1 MKINIQ
7 YGLPFVGLE
16 VTFRGKKLRLD
27 NVLLDTGS
35 AGTTFN
41 ANVVENIGVVPEKN
55 DIVDTIRGVGGV
67 EYVYVKNFDL
77 IQLEEISQNDF
88 EVEIGNMDYG
98 MTMDGILGF
107 DFISSAKLIVDTN
120 KMLVYTSK

>member
-7 YGLPFVGLE
+7 YGLPFVELE
-16 VTFRGKKLRLD
+16 VTFRGKTLRLD

-35 AGTTFN
+35 AGTIFN

-67 EYVYVKNFDL
+67 EYVYVKNFNL
-77 IQLEEISQNDF
+77 IQLEEISQRDF

-98 MTMDGILGF
+98 MKMDGILGF
-107 DFISSAKLIVDTN
+107 DFISSAKLVVDTN

>member
-7 YGLPFVGLE
+7 YGLPFVELD

-35 AGTTFN
+35 AGTVFN
-41 ANVVENIGVVPEKN
+41 ANVLEKIDVVPEEN
-55 DIVDTIRGVGGV
+55 DVVDTIRGVGGV

-77 IQLEEISQNDF
+77 IQFEEISQKDF
-88 EVEIGNMDYG
+88 KVEIGNMDYG
-98 MTMDGILGF
+98 MKIDGILGF
-107 DFISSAKLIVDTN
+107 DFICSAKLVIDTS

>member
-1 MKINIQ
+1 MTMNIR
-7 YGLPFVGLE
+7 YGLPFVELE
-16 VTFRGKKLRLD
+16 VTFREKKLKLN

-35 AGTTFN
+35 AGTIFN
-41 ANVVENIGVVPEKN
+41 ANVVEEIGVVPEKN

-77 IQLEEISQNDF
+77 LQFGEISQNNF

-98 MTMDGILGF
+98 IEIDGILGF
-107 DFISSAKLIVDTN
+107 DFIRSANLVIDTN
-120 KMLVYTSK
+120 KMLVYISK

>member
-7 YGLPFVGLE
+7 YGLPFIELE
-16 VTFRGKKLRLD
+16 VTFREKRLRLD

-35 AGTTFN
+35 AGTIFN
-41 ANVVENIGVVPEKN
+41 ANVVEKIGVAPEKN

-77 IQLEEISQNDF
+77 IQLEDISQKR
-88 EVEIGNMDYG
+88 
-98 MTMDGILGF
+98 LR
-107 DFISSAKLIVDTN
+107 S
-120 KMLVYTSK
+120 